1 MHWCAITRQ
10 VLGSAHSCFMAC
22 TCQLVALAGCSCR
35 KRRPAAICSLYS
47 STQNSRCSTASLQ
60 QRRRPKFVRPGDPQP
75 PPGGGP
81 SAFAQQ
87 AFANGMAPPERLG
100 GPAENMGA
108 ALAELQQ
115 RMGAHH
121 AAAAPVGRGA
131 RRTNDV
137 EGDACVSS
145 LNSMMHAMGEMSV
158 GAGAGAVPAQ
168 PSVA

>member
-1 MHWCAITRQ
+1 MLAAQAAALDTDFWSEADALFDQAIDLRTATHA
-10 VLGSAHSCFMAC
+10 LKA
-22 TCQLVALAGCSCR
+22 ALARPSY
-35 KRRPAAICSLYS
+35 RPADANASHL
-47 STQNSRCSTASLQ
+47 RLTANL
-60 QRRRPKFVRPGDPQP
+60 RRRQRDKARAPLGGAPGTQKAAAVPKRPL
-75 PPGGGP
+75 
-81 SAFAQQ
+81 
-87 AFANGMAPPERLG
+87 ANGMAPPERLG

>member
-1 MHWCAITRQ
+1 MAPCRQ
-10 VLGSAHSCFMAC
+10 
-22 TCQLVALAGCSCR
+22 
-35 KRRPAAICSLYS
+35 
-47 STQNSRCSTASLQ
+47 SRCYSASP
-60 QRRRPKFVRPGDPQP
+60 RACSARSRDAAAVPKRPL
-75 PPGGGP
+75 
-81 SAFAQQ
+81 
-87 AFANGMAPPERLG
+87 ANGMAPPERLG